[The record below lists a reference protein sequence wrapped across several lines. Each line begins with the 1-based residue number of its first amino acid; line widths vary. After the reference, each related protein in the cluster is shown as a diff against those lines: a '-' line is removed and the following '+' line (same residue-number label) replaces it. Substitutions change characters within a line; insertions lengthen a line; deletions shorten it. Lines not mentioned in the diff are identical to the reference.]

1 MNQTPRRAQED
12 KASIPF
18 QSQYKNS
25 MIHGNFLTLQ
35 RRKKEKKTRTEEG
48 IRGDGNWW
56 RGGVA
61 CPPLSLNP
69 SNSLD

>member
-25 MIHGNFLTLQ
+25 MIHGDFLTLE
-35 RRKKEKKTRTEEG
+35 RKEKRRGEGTRRTKETKK
-48 IRGDGNWW
+48 
-56 RGGVA
+56 GGRREHLGS
-61 CPPLSLNP
+61 LSWL
-69 SNSLD
+69 SSFFF

>member
-25 MIHGNFLTLQ
+25 MIHDDFLTLER
-35 RRKKEKKTRTEEG
+35 RRKKNKKR
-48 IRGDGNWW
+48 R
-56 RGGVA
+56 RR
-61 CPPLSLNP
+61 
-69 SNSLD
+69 